1 MAQDVTAP
9 LTTLATTP
17 MTTPATNL
25 HARAADIRLLV
36 LDVDGVLT
44 DGRLYFT
51 ARGEEM
57 KCFHVRDGAGIVQ
70 LLRAG
75 VQVAVIS
82 GRNSP
87 AVEKRMTE
95 LGVTY
100 VRQGINDKLAALNEL
115 LAVLNLKP
123 DAIACMG
130 DDSAD
135 VPILQV
141 ARLAITV
148 PDAHA
153 SAKACAHL
161 TTQAPGGCGA
171 VREACDVIL
180 AAHHGAAR

>member
-1 MAQDVTAP
+1 MLDSAAIG
-9 LTTLATTP
+9 
-17 MTTPATNL
+17 
-25 HARAADIRLLV
+25 ARAADIRLLV

-75 VQVAVIS
+75 IQVAVIS

-87 AVEKRMTE
+87 AVERRMTE
-95 LGVTY
+95 LGVTF
-100 VRQGINDKLAALNEL
+100 VRQGIDDKLTALQQL
-115 LAVLNLKP
+115 LDILNLGP
-123 DAIACMG
+123 QAVACMG

-135 VPILQV
+135 IPIMQT

-153 SAKACAHL
+153 SAKACAHVI
-161 TTQAPGGCGA
+161 TQASGGQGA
-171 VREACDVIL
+171 VREACDL
-180 AAHHGAAR
+180 LLQARRGAAA